1 MLIEALAAASYE
13 RHSVGPTDP
22 ADGKVRARKTND
34 NDGNAVTAIARLDHR
49 ISGNGR
55 GLKSQNPDAIR
66 RKVLDVD
73 VTAPTGTEG
82 IPSHGGLTMTGQSST
97 RWNVI

>member
-1 MLIEALAAASYE
+1 MA
-13 RHSVGPTDP
+13 
-22 ADGKVRARKTND
+22 K
-34 NDGNAVTAIARLDHR
+34 LDHR

-55 GLKSQNPDAIR
+55 WLKSQNLDAAR
-66 RKVLDVD
+66 RRVLDVD

-82 IPSHGGLTMTGQSST
+82 ILNHCGLTMTGQSST